1 MPAHYMAYCF
11 EFLPVPFIF
20 LLTYQEVSHISLF
33 YSHSLF
39 SFRFPFWMANWGFA
53 GLDTTY
59 FEWSLLDIHVSTDS
73 KWLWALNSEHLMQI
87 SMSVLWILIYVP
99 MEFVKIYVVVT
110 VVIATVAMSQM
121 PLEETVLVSYLFY
134 YTRAFCIV

>member
-1 MPAHYMAYCF
+1 
-11 EFLPVPFIF
+11 
-20 LLTYQEVSHISLF
+20 
-33 YSHSLF
+33 
-39 SFRFPFWMANWGFA
+39 
-53 GLDTTY
+53 
-59 FEWSLLDIHVSTDS
+59 
-73 KWLWALNSEHLMQI
+73 MQI

>member
-1 MPAHYMAYCF
+1 
-11 EFLPVPFIF
+11 
-20 LLTYQEVSHISLF
+20 
-33 YSHSLF
+33 
-39 SFRFPFWMANWGFA
+39 
-53 GLDTTY
+53 
-59 FEWSLLDIHVSTDS
+59 
-73 KWLWALNSEHLMQI
+73 MQI

-121 PLEETVLVSYLFY
+121 LLEETVLVSYLFY